1 MKSFG
6 LPKRLLL
13 KKPDQFKK
21 LIKNGRRSSGRLINL
36 YYLPAARGT
45 GSVGFTTVKRLRR
58 AVDRNRAR
66 RLMREVFRIHRMSFR
81 KGNDYLFQ
89 WKGEVP
95 GWIYADAEADITAIM
110 RKEGLS
116 Q

>member
-13 KKPDQFKK
+13 KKPDQFRR
-21 LIKNGRRSSGRLINL
+21 LIKDGRRSGGRLVNL
-36 YYLPAARGT
+36 YYLPAAQGT
-45 GSVGFTTVKRLRR
+45 GAVGFTTVKKLRR

-66 RLMREVFRIHRMSFR
+66 RLLREVFRIRRLNFTM
-81 KGNDYLFQ
+81 GNDYLFQ
-89 WKGEVP
+89 WKGEVS
-95 GWIYADAEADITAIM
+95 GRSYADAEADIMTIM
-110 RKEGLS
+110 GKEGLL